1 MRLNNWKLFIES
13 SDLDSLHRRLKSI
26 SNNGDALY
34 KALQE
39 IFESNSCYSQLEK
52 QRRFEIEVN
61 DREQPLTCRS
71 YEDFIKNVN
80 DILISEGWTKEQIE
94 KAVDE
99 MYNKSNSGV
108 MDLFLYHYKKE
119 VQLGG
124 FSIVDEDFWAA
135 EEELKRKIGYG
146 YHRTPYGRIR
156 HLQNYKGRQKELFH
170 TLFDITF
177 QTIFFGFIED
187 DNIIKNTHLAN
198 EMSQVLKNPELIKS
212 LRVEPIKE
220 GTSLFPICSKW
231 DLVELIEKEDDH
243 YTIQFKI
250 IDFYNSKFTEDL
262 TYTLSAFTEEF
273 TTGLFELSNKT
284 HGMIKYGYELDPN
297 DIPGEPPTPIPSK
310 DIPYSFIKVIY
321 TFYL

>member
-13 SDLDSLHRRLKSI
+13 SELDSLHRRLKSI
-26 SNNGDALY
+26 SHNGDSLY
-34 KALQE
+34 KALKE
-39 IFESNSCYSQLEK
+39 ILDSNTNYSNLEK
-52 QRRFEIEVN
+52 QKRFLIDVN
-61 DREQPLTCRS
+61 DREQPLTCYS
-71 YEDFIKNVN
+71 YEDFIKNVT
-80 DILISEGWTKEQIE
+80 DILISEGWIVEEIE
-94 KAVDE
+94 KAVGE
-99 MYNKSNSGV
+99 MCNKSDGGE
-108 MDLFLYHYKKE
+108 MDLFLYHYNKN

-187 DNIIKNTHLAN
+187 DNIIKNTYLAS
-198 EMSQVLKNPELIKS
+198 EIHRILKDPEATKN
-212 LRVEPIKE
+212 LRIEPIKE
-220 GTSLFPICSKW
+220 GTSLFPICTKW
-231 DLVELIEKEDDH
+231 DLVELIEKEEDH

-250 IDFYNSKFTEDL
+250 IDFYNSKFTEE
-262 TYTLSAFTEEF
+262 LSMSLEDFTEEI
-273 TTGLFELSNKT
+273 TIGLDELTKNT
-284 HGMIKYGYELDPN
+284 HGMIRYGYELDGN
-297 DIPGEPPTPIPSK
+297 DRPGHAEPIPFK
-310 DIPYSFIKVIY
+310 DIPYKFIKVIY